1 MRKWWVWV
9 PVFLL
14 SIPSLLDARTSSD
27 SVASIAVNDEI
38 RALLTRDYQID
49 VLVEPHAG
57 DAWTRLA
64 KRVTGDAARW
74 EDLAQFNHSDDN
86 LKTEQAVRVPFALL
100 RPSLQRDIL
109 RTLFPN
115 DRRTDA
121 GWMHIVVG
129 GHGIEGEPLWNIA
142 EWFSGDGANYAAVRK
157 ANPGQGLSTRTGDV
171 ILVPNALLTAAFGSG
186 PEGENA
192 PKTAAEVRRSKDA
205 QAQHAPADED
215 ASEASLPAPVGV
227 PSLTYERTNTE
238 PYAVYRLQKGE
249 ALYSSV
255 AIRFT
260 GRVYAKDVGDVVE
273 RVVKFNNIEDV
284 AKIPVGYAVRIPMDL
299 LLPQYRPQDD
309 PARLAEEASQRA
321 SAKLARRTRARNLA
335 GVHVI
340 LDAGHGGSDP
350 GATLGDVRESKYVY
364 DVMCRLQHILEKKSA
379 AMVSITR
386 NEEAVLTTPEYPL
399 DDAIVGVNLRWYLA
413 NSLFRRAIKAGVDKE
428 KVVFIS
434 IHADSLHPSIRGAMA
449 YIPGERFVRGSYEK
463 RGSVYLARAEVRERP
478 VVRHSEHE
486 SLEAEGLSRDFGES
500 VIAAFEDAHLP
511 VHTFN
516 PVRDNVVRDG
526 SEWVPAVIRY
536 NLVPTRLLLE
546 VCNLGNR
553 HDRELFM
560 TRKFRQQVAEA
571 IYRGLVDF
579 YTEDADATQVAG
591 RS

>member
-9 PVFLL
+9 PLFLL
-14 SIPSLLDARTSSD
+14 SFPALLDARTSSD

-49 VLVEPHAG
+49 VLVQPHHG

-74 EDLAQFNHSDDN
+74 EDLAQFNQSDDN
-86 LKTEQAVRVPFALL
+86 LKTEQVVRVPFALL

-121 GWMHIVVG
+121 GWVHIVVG

-142 EWFSGDGANYAAVRK
+142 QWFTGDGANYAAVRK
-157 ANPGQGLSTRTGDV
+157 ANPGQGLSTRSGDV

-192 PKTAAEVRRSKDA
+192 PKTATEVRRPKDA
-205 QAQHAPADED
+205 QAQRTSADED
-215 ASEASLPAPVGV
+215 VPDTPAQAPLGV
-227 PSLTYERTNTE
+227 PSLTYERTPAE
-238 PYAVYRLQKGE
+238 PYAIYRLQKGE

-273 RVVKFNNIEDV
+273 RIVKFNAIEDV

-309 PARLAEEASQRA
+309 PARLAEEATQRA

-340 LDAGHGGSDP
+340 LDAGHGGTDP
-350 GATLGDVRESKYVY
+350 GATLGDVYESKYVY
-364 DVMCRLQHILEKKSA
+364 DVMCRLQRILEKKSEA
-379 AMVSITR
+379 RVSITR
-386 NEEAVLTTPEYPL
+386 NEEAVLTTPAYPL

-413 NSLFRRAIKAGVDKE
+413 NSLFRRAIKSGIAKE
-428 KVVFIS
+428 KVVFLS

-449 YIPGERFVRGSYEK
+449 YVPGGRFVQGSYEK

-478 VVRHSEHE
+478 IIRHTEQE
-486 SLEAEGLSRDFGES
+486 SLEAEGLSRDLGES
-500 VIAAFEDAHLP
+500 VIGAFEDAHLP
-511 VHTFN
+511 VHAFN
-516 PVRDNVVRDG
+516 PVRDNVMRDG
-526 SEWVPAVIRY
+526 REWVPAVIRY
-536 NLVPTRLLLE
+536 NMVPTRLLLE

-553 HDRELFM
+553 RDRDLM
-560 TRKFRQQVAEA
+560 KTKKFRQQVAEA
-571 IYRGLVDF
+571 IYRGLVEF
-579 YTEDADATQVAG
+579 YTEDAQSMQVAG